1 MCFAQLDL
9 MSAKQAAARYCR
21 NRVAQGVRKRVTKR
35 FARSLPWIGGAV
47 ALMTLG
53 AAIRN
58 KGLIGG
64 TVDTALNA
72 VPFVGGVKTLAE
84 AVVGRDFIRSRPVAR
99 KA

>member
-1 MCFAQLDL
+1 

-21 NRVAQGVRKRVTKR
+21 TRVTQSVR
-35 FARSLPWIGGAV
+35 TRVTQRVGRSLPWIGGAI
-47 ALMTLG
+47 ALLTLG

-58 KGLIGG
+58 KGVIGG

-72 VPFVGGVKTLAE
+72 VPFVGGVKTLTE
-84 AVVGRDFIRSRPVAR
+84 AVVGRDLIRSRPVAR